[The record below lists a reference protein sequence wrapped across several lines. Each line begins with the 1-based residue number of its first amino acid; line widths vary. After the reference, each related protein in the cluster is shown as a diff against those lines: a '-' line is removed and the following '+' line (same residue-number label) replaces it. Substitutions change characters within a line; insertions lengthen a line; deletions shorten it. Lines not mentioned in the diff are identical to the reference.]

1 MEIQKPLLKVCNL
14 SVHYGDIQVLKKI
27 NLSVCANQIISV
39 VGVNGSGKTTLMKA
53 VAGILRPIKGVIHYQ
68 HEQIQTL
75 PVYDVVRRGLVY
87 VPEGMNVFPF
97 MSVLENLDIGAYVA
111 REKKQD
117 RLSFVFE
124 IFPVIA
130 EKQRQ
135 MAGTLSGGQKRMLT
149 IARGLMSGPRLIL
162 LDDPF
167 LGLAP
172 RDVNRLCNTF
182 RQIRSHGVTLFL
194 AGQHVRRILRVA
206 TKSFLL
212 EEGKITL
219 SGNAQVKQ
227 LNSQVNG
234 SEIIYFLNTEE
245 LIVNTGTSEDD
256 RVNTVFLPAQFEKN
270 KDDATEDTSSEGA
283 VESTTSEKE
292 E

>member
-14 SVHYGDIQVLKKI
+14 NVHYGDIQVLKQI

-39 VGVNGSGKTTLMKA
+39 VGVNGSGKTTLLKA
-53 VAGILRPIKGVIHYQ
+53 IAGILRPIKGVIHYQ
-68 HEQIQTL
+68 HEEIQTL

-97 MSVLENLDIGAYVA
+97 MSVSENLDIGAYVA

-117 RLSFVFE
+117 RLEFVFE
-124 IFPVIA
+124 IFPVLA
-130 EKQRQ
+130 EKRRK

-149 IARGLMSGPRLIL
+149 IARGLMSDPRLIL

-182 RQIRSHGVTLFL
+182 RQIRRYGVTLFL

-212 EEGKITL
+212 EEGRITL
-219 SGNAQVKQ
+219 SGSGEQ
-227 LNSQVNG
+227 LIGHPHLRETLFGIVAESGV
-234 SEIIYFLNTEE
+234 EI
-245 LIVNTGTSEDD
+245 
-256 RVNTVFLPAQFEKN
+256 P
-270 KDDATEDTSSEGA
+270 
-283 VESTTSEKE
+283 
-292 E
+292 

>member
-1 MEIQKPLLKVCNL
+1 MDIQKPLLKVCNL
-14 SVHYGDIQVLKKI
+14 SVYYGEIQVLKKI

-53 VAGILRPIKGVIHYQ
+53 IAGILRPIRGLIHYQ
-68 HEQIQTL
+68 HEEIQTL
-75 PVYDVVRRGLVY
+75 PVYEVVRRGLVY

-97 MSVLENLDIGAYVA
+97 MSVLENLEVGAFVA

-117 RLSFVFE
+117 RLTFVFE
-124 IFPVIA
+124 IFPILA
-130 EKQRQ
+130 EKRRQ
-135 MAGTLSGGQKRMLT
+135 LAGTLSGGQKRMLT
-149 IARGLMSGPRLIL
+149 IARGLMSGPQLIL

-172 RDVNRLCNTF
+172 KDVNRLCNTF

-219 SGNAQVKQ
+219 AGSGEQ
-227 LNSQVNG
+227 LMGHPHLRETLFGIVAESGV
-234 SEIIYFLNTEE
+234 EI
-245 LIVNTGTSEDD
+245 
-256 RVNTVFLPAQFEKN
+256 P
-270 KDDATEDTSSEGA
+270 
-283 VESTTSEKE
+283 
-292 E
+292 

>member
-1 MEIQKPLLKVCNL
+1 LEIQKPLLKVCNL
-14 SVHYGDIQVLKKI
+14 SVRYGDIQVLKKI

-53 VAGILRPIKGVIHYQ
+53 IAGILRPIIGVIHYQ
-68 HEQIQTL
+68 HEQIQAL

-97 MSVLENLDIGAYVA
+97 MSVMENLDVGAFVA
-111 REKKQD
+111 REKKKD
-117 RLSFVFE
+117 RLSFVFD
-124 IFPVIA
+124 IFPILA
-130 EKQRQ
+130 EKQRE

-149 IARGLMSGPRLIL
+149 IARGLMSDPRLIL

-182 RQIRSHGVTLFL
+182 RQIRRSGVTLFL

-212 EEGKITL
+212 EEGRITL
-219 SGNAQVKQ
+219 SGSGEQLMGHPHLRETLFGIVAESGVK
-227 LNSQVNG
+227 
-234 SEIIYFLNTEE
+234 I
-245 LIVNTGTSEDD
+245 
-256 RVNTVFLPAQFEKN
+256 P
-270 KDDATEDTSSEGA
+270 
-283 VESTTSEKE
+283 
-292 E
+292 

>member
-14 SVHYGDIQVLKKI
+14 NVHYGDFQVLKQI

-39 VGVNGSGKTTLMKA
+39 VGVNGSGKTTLLKA
-53 VAGILRPIKGVIHYQ
+53 IAGILRPIKGVIHYQ
-68 HEQIQTL
+68 HEEIQTL

-97 MSVLENLDIGAYVA
+97 MSVSENLDIGAYVA

-117 RLSFVFE
+117 RLEFVFE
-124 IFPVIA
+124 IFPVLS
-130 EKQRQ
+130 EKRRK

-149 IARGLMSGPRLIL
+149 IARGLMSDPHLIL

-182 RQIRSHGVTLFL
+182 RQIRRYGVTLFL

-212 EEGKITL
+212 EEGRITL
-219 SGNAQVKQ
+219 SGSGEQ
-227 LNSQVNG
+227 LIGHPHLRETLFGIVAESGV
-234 SEIIYFLNTEE
+234 EI
-245 LIVNTGTSEDD
+245 
-256 RVNTVFLPAQFEKN
+256 P
-270 KDDATEDTSSEGA
+270 
-283 VESTTSEKE
+283 
-292 E
+292 

>member
-14 SVHYGDIQVLKKI
+14 NVHYGDIQVLKQI

-39 VGVNGSGKTTLMKA
+39 VGVNGSGKTTLLKA
-53 VAGILRPIKGVIHYQ
+53 IAGILRPIKGVIHYQ
-68 HEQIQTL
+68 HEEIQTL

-97 MSVLENLDIGAYVA
+97 MSVSENLDIGAYVA

-117 RLSFVFE
+117 RLEFVFE
-124 IFPVIA
+124 IFPVLS
-130 EKQRQ
+130 EKRRK

-149 IARGLMSGPRLIL
+149 IARGLMSDPRLIL

-182 RQIRSHGVTLFL
+182 RQIRRYGVTLFL

-212 EEGKITL
+212 EEGRITL
-219 SGNAQVKQ
+219 SGSGEQ
-227 LNSQVNG
+227 LIGHPHLRETLFGIVAESGV
-234 SEIIYFLNTEE
+234 EI
-245 LIVNTGTSEDD
+245 
-256 RVNTVFLPAQFEKN
+256 P
-270 KDDATEDTSSEGA
+270 
-283 VESTTSEKE
+283 
-292 E
+292 

>member
-14 SVHYGDIQVLKKI
+14 NVHYGDIQVLKQI

-53 VAGILRPIKGVIHYQ
+53 IAGILRPIKGVIHYQ
-68 HEQIQTL
+68 HEEIQTL

-97 MSVLENLDIGAYVA
+97 MSVSENLDIGAYVA
-111 REKKQD
+111 REKKQA
-117 RLSFVFE
+117 RLEFVFE
-124 IFPVIA
+124 IFPVLA
-130 EKQRQ
+130 EKRRK

-149 IARGLMSGPRLIL
+149 IARGLMSDPRLIL

-182 RQIRSHGVTLFL
+182 RQIRGYGVTLFL

-212 EEGKITL
+212 EEGRITL
-219 SGNAQVKQ
+219 SGSGEQ
-227 LNSQVNG
+227 LIGHPHLRETLFGIVAESGV
-234 SEIIYFLNTEE
+234 EI
-245 LIVNTGTSEDD
+245 
-256 RVNTVFLPAQFEKN
+256 P
-270 KDDATEDTSSEGA
+270 
-283 VESTTSEKE
+283 
-292 E
+292 

>member
-1 MEIQKPLLKVCNL
+1 MDIQKPLLKVCNL

-53 VAGILRPIKGVIHYQ
+53 IAGILRPIKGVIHYQ
-68 HEQIQTL
+68 HEEIQTL

-124 IFPVIA
+124 IFPVLA
-130 EKQRQ
+130 EKRRQ

-162 LDDPF
+162 MDDPF

-172 RDVNRLCNTF
+172 RDVNRVCNIL

-212 EEGKITL
+212 EEGRITL
-219 SGNAQVKQ
+219 AGSGEQ
-227 LNSQVNG
+227 LMG
-234 SEIIYFLNTEE
+234 HPHLRETLFG
-245 LIVNTGTSEDD
+245 IV
-256 RVNTVFLPAQFEKN
+256 A
-270 KDDATEDTSSEGA
+270 
-283 VESTTSEKE
+283 ES
-292 E
+292 